1 MNSELVIKAG
11 AVIASIGTIFL
22 VIFAI
27 VLLVFSITKLCD
39 NGLKCIY
46 VSNSPYPL
54 NLLIAPIVLVIILVF
69 IACGIAMIRLGKWF
83 FNKKKLYDKNN

>member
-11 AVIASIGTIFL
+11 AVIASIWTIFL

-39 NGLKCIY
+39 NVLKCIY
-46 VSNSPYPL
+46 VSNAPYPL
-54 NLLIAPIVLVIILVF
+54 NLLIAPIVLVIILVV
-69 IACGIAMIRLGKWF
+69 IACGIAIIRLGKWF
-83 FNKKKLYDKNN
+83 FSKKKVYDKQ